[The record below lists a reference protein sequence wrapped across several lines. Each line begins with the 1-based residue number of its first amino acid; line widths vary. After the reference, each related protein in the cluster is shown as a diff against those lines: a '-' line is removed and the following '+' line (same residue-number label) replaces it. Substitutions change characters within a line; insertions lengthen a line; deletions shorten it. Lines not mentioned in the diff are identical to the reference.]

1 MKANYVAWASRV
13 DDLYYASIAAS
24 DKWELVS
31 KARDGFLVKDIRARE
46 GAEPIEVRWVNSEL
60 ERVAPNFRRSALTSI
75 L

>member
-1 MKANYVAWASRV
+1 MKANYVAWGYRV

-31 KARDGFLVKDIRARE
+31 KARDIIVKDIRARE